1 MCLRVQR
8 QVLADIVLY
17 GCSVHVWQNGESR
30 RDEVTMVMT
39 MRSVT
44 ACRNA
49 AASSDVSGV
58 RRALYGVAF
67 LVGFN
72 GNVKREKSYV

>member
-8 QVLADIVLY
+8 QGLADIILY

-30 RDEVTMVMT
+30 RDEVTMK
-39 MRSVT
+39 SVT

-49 AASSDVSGV
+49 AASSDVSGA